1 MRTFSGI
8 APVLA
13 VFAGVMYIG
22 LAGSHAGGPA
32 DHHEKAS
39 SGETIVRVPDPSAAG
54 GVDTHVE
61 RDRRWQ
67 TYGGFPLV
75 TKDDARYELLDNLG
89 FDAGYSEYRK
99 GPVWVAY
106 RVDAARLPD
115 RFPRPRGFATDDRT
129 RARVAHRD
137 YTGTG
142 YDRGH
147 MAPNHAIASRYGRE
161 AQLETFLMSNVT
173 PQKPALNRETWRKLE
188 EMEAGKWSQKLEEVW
203 VITGP
208 VFDDERTYLGNGE
221 AGIDIPDAF
230 FKVVIDEAPFDSRM
244 TVHEYS
250 DRAVAPKRGI
260 RPWHRP
266 RVLAF
271 IVPQDVDGSE
281 PLTEFLV
288 SVDWIEQKTGLDLMP
303 EVPDDVEEAIESE
316 IADQLW

>member
-1 MRTFSGI
+1 M
-8 APVLA
+8 LA

-22 LAGSHAGGPA
+22 LAGSHVGGPA
-32 DHHEKAS
+32 DHPAS
-39 SGETIVRVPDPSAAG
+39 SSHQDTIVRVPGPSSNGNPVA
-54 GVDTHVE
+54 HVE
-61 RDRRWQ
+61 RDMRWQ
-67 TYGGFPLV
+67 TYGGFPV
-75 TKDDARYELLDNLG
+75 ATDEHARYELLDNLG
-89 FDAGYSEYRK
+89 YDAGYSEFRK
-99 GPVWVAY
+99 GPVWAAY

-115 RFPRPRGFATDDRT
+115 SFPRPRGFATDDRT
-129 RARVAHRD
+129 RARVTHRD

-147 MAPNHAIASRYGRE
+147 MAPNHAVASRYGRQ
-161 AQLETFLMSNVT
+161 AQLETFLMSNIC
-173 PQKPALNRETWRKLE
+173 PQRPALNREIWRKLE
-188 EMEAGKWSQKLEEVW
+188 ELEAGKWSRNLEEVW

-208 VFDDERTYLGNGE
+208 VFDGERTFLGDVPS
-221 AGIDIPDAF
+221 GIEIPDAF

-250 DRAVAPKRGI
+250 DRAAPPKRGI

-281 PLTEFLV
+281 SLTEFLV

-303 EVPDDVEEAIESE
+303 EVPDDVEEAVESE

>member
-13 VFAGVMYIG
+13 VFVGVMYIG
-22 LAGSHAGGPA
+22 LAGSHAGRSATIMKGVFRGDDSPRSRSVA
-32 DHHEKAS
+32 AGGIDPMSKGIGAGRLWWISLSRKTMPGTSFLTTWGLTQAIRNTGRGGLGCLQGRCRAS
-39 SGETIVRVPDPSAAG
+39 SGS
-54 GVDTHVE
+54 
-61 RDRRWQ
+61 
-67 TYGGFPLV
+67 FL
-75 TKDDARYELLDNLG
+75 
-89 FDAGYSEYRK
+89 
-99 GPVWVAY
+99 
-106 RVDAARLPD
+106 
-115 RFPRPRGFATDDRT
+115 RPRGFATDDRT

-147 MAPNHAIASRYGRE
+147 MAPNHAIASRYGRRLSRRSDE
-161 AQLETFLMSNVT
+161 QRHS
-173 PQKPALNRETWRKLE
+173 P
-188 EMEAGKWSQKLEEVW
+188 EAGAEQGNLAKTGRDGSRKWSQKLEEVW

-208 VFDDERTYLGNGE
+208 VFDDERTYHGNGE